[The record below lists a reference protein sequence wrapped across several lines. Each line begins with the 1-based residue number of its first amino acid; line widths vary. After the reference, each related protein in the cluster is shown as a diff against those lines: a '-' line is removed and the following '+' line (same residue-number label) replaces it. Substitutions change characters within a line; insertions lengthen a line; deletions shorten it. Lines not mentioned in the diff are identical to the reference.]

1 MFVKNFY
8 LFFFRK
14 ILVLYM
20 DRVHRIITSKRSLN
34 LKEEELESIC
44 DIKECNNNNNNNNTL
59 SKMHPKHLVCK
70 PS

>member
-1 MFVKNFY
+1 
-8 LFFFRK
+8 
-14 ILVLYM
+14 M